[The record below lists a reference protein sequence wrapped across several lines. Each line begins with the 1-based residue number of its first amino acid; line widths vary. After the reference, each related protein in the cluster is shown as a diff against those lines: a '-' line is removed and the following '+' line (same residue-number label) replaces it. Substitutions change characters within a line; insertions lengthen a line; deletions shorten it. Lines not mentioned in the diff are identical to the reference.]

1 MSLACNIF
9 LGLKKNV
16 ASLVTDFWCWVR
28 VSQPQGVILR
38 GGPAQGGDH
47 HRAACCHEGELDGLG
62 GARGVYCVK

>member
-1 MSLACNIF
+1 MLPPLLQTSGA
-9 LGLKKNV
+9 GYG
-16 ASLVTDFWCWVR
+16 

-62 GARGVYCVK
+62 GARGVYCIK

>member
-1 MSLACNIF
+1 MLPPLLQTSGA
-9 LGLKKNV
+9 GY
-16 ASLVTDFWCWVR
+16 R